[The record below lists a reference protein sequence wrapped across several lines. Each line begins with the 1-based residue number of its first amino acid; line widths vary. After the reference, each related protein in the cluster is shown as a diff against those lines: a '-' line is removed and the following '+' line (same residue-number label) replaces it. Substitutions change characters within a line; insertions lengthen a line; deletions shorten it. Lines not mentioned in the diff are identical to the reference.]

1 MISKQGNAPAHQL
14 TNKDQS
20 TVSGMGHG
28 GEINHMSPQMGR
40 FVDTK
45 YSTGAWRQ
53 AKPDPWLSGIKEFY
67 FTWVLPASVQYHMYL
82 GRERNLKFRRPS
94 GPNLFS
100 DKFQI

>member
-28 GEINHMSPQMGR
+28 GEINHVPPQMGR

-53 AKPDPWLSGIKEFY
+53 AKPDQWLSGIKEFY
-67 FTWVLPASVQYHMYL
+67 FT
-82 GRERNLKFRRPS
+82 
-94 GPNLFS
+94 
-100 DKFQI
+100 